1 MLVKKQ
7 RSQKKVIIIGLLIAL
22 FLVVF
27 YFIYIFILDNVVYQ
41 IELGGE
47 NQVAQIRINGEALEN
62 KGFNSLDEKTAQS
75 TTSQIIEYALMAGL
89 PAAIILEVLDP
100 GIGTILEL
108 YWEPAQEI
116 TGLEYQVYRSIDDKN
131 YELLV
136 DSVKAQHYRDVS
148 VEVNKKYYY
157 QVAVVAG
164 EQSVF
169 SKKVTITAEDNLA
182 PSSPINIKTVYDE
195 KMGVITVS
203 WEVSKDDDFSYINI
217 YRSTKP
223 GELGALLTKVISNN
237 SFVDS
242 DVLEGESYY
251 YTLTSVDQ
259 HGNESTKSLI
269 QTVVGRNNPFEM
281 FSF

>member
-1 MLVKKQ
+1 
-7 RSQKKVIIIGLLIAL
+7 
-22 FLVVF
+22 
-27 YFIYIFILDNVVYQ
+27 
-41 IELGGE
+41 
-47 NQVAQIRINGEALEN
+47 
-62 KGFNSLDEKTAQS
+62 
-75 TTSQIIEYALMAGL
+75 LMAGL

-223 GELGALLTKVISNN
+223 GELGALLTKIISNN

>member
-22 FLVVF
+22 LLVVF

-89 PAAIILEVLDP
+89 PAAINLEVLDP

-116 TGLEYQVYRSIDDKN
+116 SGLEYQVYRSTDDKN

-136 DSVKAQHYRDVS
+136 DSVKFQHYRDVS